1 MRITRLTIEN
11 FRSIKALELDL
22 NETTVLIGPN
32 NAEKTAILDAIKI
45 VLTRRWGQQGTGFTE
60 YDVHLADEHA
70 DPKAPPG
77 VSIEIRVEEQ
87 QQAGEWPD
95 ALQQDLDEIVQTAPR

>member
-32 NAEKTAILDAIKI
+32 NAEKTAILDAIRI
-45 VLTRRWGQQGTGFTE
+45 VLTRRWGQQ
-60 YDVHLADEHA
+60 V
-70 DPKAPPG
+70 P
-77 VSIEIRVEEQ
+77 
-87 QQAGEWPD
+87 
-95 ALQQDLDEIVQTAPR
+95 ALQSMMSTSPMNMPTRKPLPASR